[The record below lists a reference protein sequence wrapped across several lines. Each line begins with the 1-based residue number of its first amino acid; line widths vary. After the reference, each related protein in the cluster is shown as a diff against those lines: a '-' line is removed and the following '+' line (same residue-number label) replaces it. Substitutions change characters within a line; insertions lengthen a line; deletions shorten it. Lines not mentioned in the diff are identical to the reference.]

1 MEKKNTKKKSRGF
14 YKAFRYL
21 EGILYLLK
29 TIISERQFL
38 YVSCVLVGVSSALA
52 VILLKTF
59 AHTVFGFATYIDSLL
74 KLPFTNSILPIIG
87 ILLTVFVIKKFLDGS
102 IEKGTSQ
109 IMIAVAKRSGY
120 MPRKQMYAQI
130 ITSSLT
136 VGMGGS
142 AGLES
147 PITITGAAF
156 GSNFAQN
163 FRFNYKDRTLLLA
176 CGVASGIASAFNAP
190 IAGVLFA
197 IEVILADMSVTA
209 FIPLMISSATGA
221 IVSGV
226 VLKDNIILNFKSQF
240 LFEYSNTFYYV
251 LVGVAAGF
259 FSIYHARMFRRIE
272 HFTANMPYK
281 VYKKAFIGAGM
292 LAVLIFLFPTLFGEG
307 YESIKALA
315 NNNASSILENSLLE
329 KFSKNPWIVLV
340 FVGLTAFIK
349 SVATGLT
356 LGSGGNGGNF
366 APSLFVGSYLGYI
379 VAKFIELIGLKKLPI
394 ENFTVVGMAA
404 VLSGLFHAPLTAIFL
419 IAEITGGYGLMVP
432 LLIVSSISFAISK
445 RYDNYSMDIFSI
457 ADKGLVFTSDKDKNI
472 LNKIEL
478 HNIYNNNVETL
489 KISDSM
495 LDVKILFGNTNQTFI
510 PIVNEQKNVLGII
523 YENDLRSILFNNFKL
538 NATSIEAEMKEAFTA
553 SLSENTGN
561 VIQIMDENH
570 LNEVLLT
577 QDNVLVGFVSKI
589 KILETYR
596 ENLKSLR
603 IE

>member
-1 MEKKNTKKKSRGF
+1 
-14 YKAFRYL
+14 
-21 EGILYLLK
+21 
-29 TIISERQFL
+29 
-38 YVSCVLVGVSSALA
+38 
-52 VILLKTF
+52 
-59 AHTVFGFATYIDSLL
+59 
-74 KLPFTNSILPIIG
+74 
-87 ILLTVFVIKKFLDGS
+87 
-102 IEKGTSQ
+102 
-109 IMIAVAKRSGY
+109 
-120 MPRKQMYAQI
+120 
-130 ITSSLT
+130 
-136 VGMGGS
+136 MGGS

-176 CGVASGIASAFNAP
+176 CGVASGIAAAFNAP

-221 IVSGV
+221 IVSAV
-226 VLKDNIILNFKSQF
+226 VLKDNIILNFKNQF
-240 LFEYSNTFYYV
+240 FFDYSNTIYYV
-251 LVGVAAGF
+251 LLGIAAGY
-259 FSIYHARMFRRIE
+259 FSIYHARMFRKVE
-272 HFTANMPYK
+272 DFTSNLPFPI
-281 VYKKAFIGAGM
+281 YKKALAGAGM
-292 LAVLIFLFPTLFGEG
+292 LAVLIFLFPSLFGEG

-315 NNNASSILENSLLE
+315 DNQASTILDHSLLGKWSE
-329 KFSKNPWIVLV
+329 HPWIVLL
-340 FVGLTAFIK
+340 FVGCTAFIK
-349 SVATGLT
+349 SIATGLT
-356 LGSGGNGGNF
+356 LGAGGNGGNF
-366 APSLFVGSYLGYI
+366 APSLFVGSYLGYL

-419 IAEITGGYGLMVP
+419 IAEITNGYGLMVP

-478 HNIYNNNVETL
+478 HNIYNKVETL
-489 KISDSM
+489 KITDSM
-495 LDVKILFGNTNQTFI
+495 VDVKILLATTNQTFI
-510 PIVNEQKNVLGII
+510 PVVNEQANVLGII
-523 YENDLRSILFNNFKL
+523 YEKELRSILFSDFKL
-538 NATSIEAEMKEAFTA
+538 RNTSIEAEMKPAITA

-561 VIQIMDENH
+561 VIKMMDDHH
-570 LNEVLLT
+570 LSEVLLT
-577 QDNVLVGFVSKI
+577 QNNVLVGYVSKI

-596 ENLKSLR
+596 ENLKNLR

>member
-1 MEKKNTKKKSRGF
+1 
-14 YKAFRYL
+14 
-21 EGILYLLK
+21 
-29 TIISERQFL
+29 
-38 YVSCVLVGVSSALA
+38 
-52 VILLKTF
+52 
-59 AHTVFGFATYIDSLL
+59 
-74 KLPFTNSILPIIG
+74 G
-87 ILLTVFVIKKFLDGS
+87 ILLTVFIIKKFLDGS

-109 IMIAVAKRSGY
+109 IMIAVAKKSGY

-176 CGVASGIASAFNAP
+176 CGVASGIAAAFNAP

-197 IEVILADMSVTA
+197 IEVIIADMSVTA

-221 IVSGV
+221 IVSAV
-226 VLKDNIILNFKSQF
+226 VLKESIILNFKSQF
-240 LFEYSNTFYYV
+240 TFDYSNIGYYA

-259 FSIYHARMFRRIE
+259 FSVYHARMFRKVE
-272 HFTANMPYK
+272 HFASNLPFGTYR
-281 VYKKAFIGAGM
+281 KALIGASM

-307 YESIKALA
+307 YESIKSLA
-315 NNNASSILENSLLE
+315 DNNAGDILENSLLE
-329 KFSKNPWIVLV
+329 KFRKNPWIVLA

-349 SVATGLT
+349 SIATGLT

-366 APSLFVGSYLGYI
+366 APSLFVGSYLGYM

-432 LLIVSSISFAISK
+432 LLIVSSISFAIAK
-445 RYDNYSMDIFSI
+445 RYDKYSMDIFTI

-478 HNIYNNNVETL
+478 HNIYSNDAEVLTTDN
-489 KISDSM
+489 SM
-495 LDVKILFGNTNQTFI
+495 YDVKNLFLTTSQTFI
-510 PIVNEQKNVLGII
+510 PIINEERNVLGII
-523 YENDLRSILFNNFKL
+523 YLNDVRSILFNNYKL
-538 NATSIEAEMKEAFTA
+538 SSTSIETEMKPPFSV

-561 VIQIMDENH
+561 ALQLIDENH
-570 LNEVLLT
+570 LSEILVT
-577 QDNVLVGFVSKI
+577 QQDKLIGYVTKV
-589 KILETYR
+589 KILEVYR
-596 ENLKSLR
+596 ENLKNLR